1 MKVTGEKVKIRQNV
15 MKIALIV
22 AVIIVLGLC
31 AFKIASNAADI
42 SRKRAELNEKQT
54 VLDEQLAEN
63 DRIKEILESDDK
75 SEYME
80 QEARK
85 KGYTKDGEI
94 IYYDSSSGN

>member
-1 MKVTGEKVKIRQNV
+1 MKVTGEKLKLKQNV
-15 MKIALIV
+15 LKIALIV
-22 AVIIVLGLC
+22 AVVFVLGVC
-31 AFKIASNAADI
+31 SFKIASNAADI

-63 DRIKEILESDDK
+63 DKIKEILESDDK